1 MKKGFTLVE
10 MLVVIGIIAAL
21 IAASLVGY
29 SSMLASAERTK
40 AQELVSNVATALTA
54 IFDADGIWPKSLR
67 TYGKTGGPLD
77 ENVAY
82 ILASRGYLSLTYD
95 STEKKLTGL
104 DRFGIVSP
112 WATSVIKNKG
122 SSASLSTKVNSDT
135 TIKDH
140 QLQYALDLDGDGI
153 IDGVSVGGE
162 AISVRAT
169 AIVWCAGK
177 DGKMLPYSQGRKSD
191 DVYSW
196 SVGQTRNVK

>member
-67 TYGKTGGPLD
+67 TNGGTGGPLD
-77 ENVAY
+77 ENAAY
-82 ILASRGYLSLTYD
+82 VLGSRGYLSLTRDD
-95 STEKKLTGL
+95 SNKKLAGV
-104 DRFGIVSP
+104 DRFGIVTP
-112 WATSVIKNKG
+112 WATAVIKNRG
-122 SSASLSTKVNSDT
+122 SSASLSTIVSGDK

-140 QLQYALDLDGDGI
+140 QLQYAIDLDGDGI
-153 IDGVSVGGE
+153 INDVSVGGE
-162 AISVRAT
+162 SISVRAT

-177 DGKMLPYSQGRKSD
+177 DGKMEAYSKGLKSD

-196 SVGQTRNVK
+196 NVGQTRNVK